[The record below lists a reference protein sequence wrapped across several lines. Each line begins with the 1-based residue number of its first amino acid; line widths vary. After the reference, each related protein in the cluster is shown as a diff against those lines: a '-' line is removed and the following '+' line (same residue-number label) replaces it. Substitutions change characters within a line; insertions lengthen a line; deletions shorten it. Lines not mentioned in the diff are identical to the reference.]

1 MKRLAFAFIPVLFML
16 ALIVGACGKPTGG
29 VNSTPPGTIGMDATN
44 FVVHA
49 GTVKVGDTGHFVD
62 PAGSGGTH
70 VICLGKDQSC
80 NASATGPTA
89 LKGPGFSINAGDPSD
104 DVVSDAAGSYQM
116 TGTGHPNTHG
126 AVTVP

>member
-49 GTVKVGDTGHFVD
+49 VTVKVGDTVHFVD

-89 LKGPGFSINAGDPSD
+89 LKGPGFTINAGDPSKD
-104 DVVSDAAGSYQM
+104 IVFDTAGTYDI
-116 TGTGHPNTHG
+116 TCTVHPNMN
-126 AVTVP
+126 VTVTVQ